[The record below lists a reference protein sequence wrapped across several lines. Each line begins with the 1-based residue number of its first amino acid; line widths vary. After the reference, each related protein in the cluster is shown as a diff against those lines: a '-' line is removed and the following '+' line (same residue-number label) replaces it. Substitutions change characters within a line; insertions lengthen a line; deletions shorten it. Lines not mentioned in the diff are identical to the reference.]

1 MSMIKDWLAW
11 NRNNVSEWIDVY
23 PSIPNV
29 YRYIS
34 IISWQSIL
42 LAGAKEH
49 VTYSLSSL
57 RVGRRLPD
65 GMLTSSSLKQL
76 DQMETFLYWPRNN
89 YSEHYNDHDALFLI
103 KRLSTFEFF
112 FCLPEYLQDLSEVLL
127 FLLLPQ
133 EDFHNKSFRYILRVS
148 TDIELIL
155 FLLFKLS
162 FLNVW
167 IFMIGLVCGV

>member
-1 MSMIKDWLAW
+1 MD
-11 NRNNVSEWIDVY
+11 RHV
-23 PSIPNV
+23 PSHPKFLQIYFN
-29 YRYIS
+29 YIMA
-34 IISWQSIL
+34 INFIS
-42 LAGAKEH
+42 GAKEH

-103 KRLSTFEFF
+103 KHLSTFEFF
-112 FCLPEYLQDLSEVLL
+112 FCLTEYLQDLSEVLL

-155 FLLFKLS
+155 FLFKFY
-162 FLNVW
+162 FLNVC
-167 IFMIGLVCGV
+167 IFIIGLVCGV